1 MDDYLSKPVRSQALA
16 EVLERWIPAD
26 DGCETNGGPPA
37 RDGRRIA

>member
-26 DGCETNGGPPA
+26 GEHGA
-37 RDGRRIA
+37 GRERNVA